1 MPPKGKIIVRKTKR
15 SERTG
20 LPSYLKTPAPRI
32 RDLLWFGFLLAW
44 FLLGIGFYLCL
55 YDTADPIETNIRWY
69 EFWKFGGETTEYDSS
84 SVPIRS
90 PLVCG
95 RSAEPRKND

>member
-1 MPPKGKIIVRKTKR
+1 MPPKGKIVVRKTNP

-20 LPSYLKTPAPRI
+20 LPSYLKTPTPRI

-55 YDTADPIETNIRWY
+55 YDTAEPNETNIRWY
-69 EFWKFGGETTEYDSS
+69 EFWKIDDGTSKYDST
-84 SVPIRS
+84 P
-90 PLVCG
+90 
-95 RSAEPRKND
+95 EP